1 MAKRINATRDVR
13 KDDTIIAFM
22 GPTGAGKSFFIDLL
36 TGASDQDRRAGS
48 TLRSV
53 TSQIEATTVVH
64 PSDKDRR
71 VVLVD
76 TPGFDDTTR
85 SDMQILQMISEWLQS
100 MYKADVKLSG
110 LIYLHRI
117 TDNRMAGSPY
127 KNLRMFGE
135 LCGDVAMNQ
144 VFLVSTMWGKIKPE
158 IGEAREQELKDRF
171 WEPLIKKGSSVE
183 RLSKTKSDEAW
194 RIVNKLIEIHD
205 KKLKK
210 EIVLLQ
216 EEMVDLGI
224 KLNETQAGK
233 TLYTSLQKQLVDQKD
248 ALKSL
253 LTQVEKSNDRE
264 LTKELKKE
272 YDKIEADFQ
281 KTFEEAKK
289 FKVSIGTKIVGIFG
303 GKKAKAK
310 AVKIGDA

>member
-1 MAKRINATRDVR
+1 MVAR
-13 KDDTIIAFM
+13 
-22 GPTGAGKSFFIDLL
+22 
-36 TGASDQDRRAGS
+36 
-48 TLRSV
+48 
-53 TSQIEATTVVH
+53 
-64 PSDKDRR
+64 
-71 VVLVD
+71 
-76 TPGFDDTTR
+76 
-85 SDMQILQMISEWLQS
+85 
-100 MYKADVKLSG
+100 YKADVKLSG

-135 LCGDVAMNQ
+135 LCGDVVMNQ

-158 IGEAREQELKDRF
+158 IGEAREKELQSKF
-171 WEPLIKKGSSVE
+171 WEPLIRRGSIVE
-183 RLSKTKSDEAW
+183 RLSETNSDEAW
-194 RIVNKLIEIHD
+194 RIVKKLIESHER
-205 KKLKK
+205 KLKR

-233 TLYTSLQKQLVDQKD
+233 TLYTSLQKQLADQKD

-253 LTQVEKSNDRE
+253 LAQVERSNDPA
-264 LTKELKKE
+264 LSKELKKE

-289 FKVSIGTKIVGIFG
+289 FKVSLGTKIAGIFG
-303 GKKAKAK
+303 GKKAR
-310 AVKIGDA
+310 AVSILRSNGVQPLTPL